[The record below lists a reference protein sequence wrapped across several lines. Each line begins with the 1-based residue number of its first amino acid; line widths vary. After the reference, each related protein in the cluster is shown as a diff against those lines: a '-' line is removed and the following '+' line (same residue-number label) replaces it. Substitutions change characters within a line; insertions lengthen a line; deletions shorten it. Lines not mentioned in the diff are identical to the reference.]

1 MTIIL
6 KNMMEDIIVN
16 FLGAIVF
23 CSLGYFYLVERDN
36 NAQKFIITKKNN

>member
-1 MTIIL
+1 MIIL

-23 CSLGYFYLVERDN
+23 CGLGYFYLVGRGHT
-36 NAQKFIITKKNN
+36 AQKFIITRKTN